1 MASVASSFVDAAC
14 RINRY
19 DEHCSSPNRMSM
31 EGAVLRRR
39 VTCGEY
45 KIVRARRYKQQCSGS
60 AWRSSP
66 TGASLIMD
74 GVVARA
80 EIQLAGDVSG
90 AS

>member
-1 MASVASSFVDAAC
+1 
-14 RINRY
+14 
-19 DEHCSSPNRMSM
+19 
-31 EGAVLRRR
+31 

-45 KIVRARRYKQQCSGS
+45 KTVRARRYKQQCSGS